1 MYGKIRLE
9 LEKELLGK
17 QLTDAHRHSLYD
29 IDKVENMEKLSVEE
43 WTKCERF
50 IKYQRKTKKL
60 FNKELFNEIKDWLE
74 FSANE
79 DIRTILDFSAKHASN
94 DLKSIY
100 NSYNIKSFS
109 PLKWT
114 KLSEISSNNIPQFII
129 LPDERLLT
137 KELINIAIAISNQ
150 YPTIKFTMHCLE
162 SVEYKKIA
170 FKKFGM
176 STVEWLD
183 KNNFLNNKFFLV
195 HANEISD
202 NDIDL
207 IRKNDVKIILC
218 PLMREPLN
226 YNNAKIPLDL
236 DIYFGTDAP
245 LISKNRSLIDGAIYQ
260 AIIWIKQGKHFDKV
274 IEVINKALTK
284 NI

>member
-1 MYGKIRLE
+1 MYEKIKLASA
-9 LEKELLGK
+9 KKLLGK

-29 IDKVENMEKLSVEE
+29 IDKVEDMDNLSVEE
-43 WTKCERF
+43 WNKCEKF
-50 IKYQRKTKKL
+50 IQYQRKTKKL
-60 FNKELFNEIKDWLE
+60 FGKELFNEIKSWLE

-79 DIRTILDFSAKHASN
+79 NIRTILDFSAKHACN
-94 DLKSIY
+94 DLKSMY
-100 NSYNIKSFS
+100 NKYNIKSFS

-114 KLSEISSNNIPQFII
+114 KLSEISSNNIPKFII

-137 KELINIAIAISNQ
+137 KELINIVILISNQ

-162 SVEYKKIA
+162 SIEHKNIA

-183 KNNFLNNKFFLV
+183 KNNFLNNKLFLV
-195 HANEISD
+195 HMNEILD
-202 NDIDL
+202 NDINL
-207 IRKNDVKIILC
+207 IRKNNVKIILC

-226 YNNAKIPLDL
+226 YNNPKIPLDL

-260 AIIWIKQGKHFDKV
+260 AIIWIKEGKDFNKV
-274 IEVINKALTK
+274 IEVINKALTE

>member
-1 MYGKIRLE
+1 MYEKIRLE
-9 LEKELLGK
+9 LEERLLGK

-29 IDKVENMEKLSVEE
+29 IGKVKNMENLSVEE
-43 WTKCERF
+43 WNKYEKF
-50 IKYQRKTKKL
+50 INYQKKTKKL
-60 FNKELFNEIKDWLE
+60 FDKELFNEIKDWLE
-74 FSANE
+74 FSRNE
-79 DIRTILDFSAKHASN
+79 NIRTILDFSAKHASN

-100 NSYNIKSFS
+100 NKYNIKSFS

-114 KLSEISSNNIPQFII
+114 KLSEIRNNNIPQFII

-137 KELINIAIAISNQ
+137 KELINIVIAISNQ

-162 SVEYKKIA
+162 SVEHKKIA

-176 STVEWLD
+176 STIEWLD

-195 HANEISD
+195 HVNEISD

-207 IRKNDVKIILC
+207 IRKNNVKIILC

-226 YNNAKIPLDL
+226 YNNAKIQLDL

-245 LISKNRSLIDGAIYQ
+245 LISKNRSLIDVAIYQ
-260 AIIWIKQGKHFDKV
+260 AIIWLKQGEDFDNI

-284 NI
+284 DI